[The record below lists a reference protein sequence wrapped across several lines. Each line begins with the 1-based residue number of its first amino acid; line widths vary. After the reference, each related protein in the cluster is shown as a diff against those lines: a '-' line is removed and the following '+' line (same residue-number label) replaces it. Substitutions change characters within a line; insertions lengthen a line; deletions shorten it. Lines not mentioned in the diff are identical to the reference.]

1 MFMSIQDSVS
11 AMLCDMK
18 RIMTIFNRNKKRN
31 TKPYVIWIYG
41 PHGSGK
47 TPLAYKLTNN
57 DKGNNVYEKEYCK
70 LWDGYKQ
77 QRYCIIDDFHKYQID
92 FNYLIKLLDKYPV
105 KVEVSK
111 GFKQF
116 NSSNIIITCVYHPSV
131 LYKSLSK
138 ESINRLLVRLDRLIL
153 CRGYGQSI
161 EIESIL

>member
-11 AMLCDMK
+11 AMLCNMK

-57 DKGNNVYEKEYCK
+57 NRKNDVYEKEYYR

-77 QRYCIIDDFHKYQID
+77 QKYCIVDDFQKYQID
-92 FNYLIKLLDKYPV
+92 FNYLIKLFDKFPV

-111 GFKQF
+111 GLKEF
-116 NSSNIIITCVYHPSV
+116 NSKNIIVTCVYHPSV

-138 ESINRLLVRLDRLIL
+138 ESINRLLIRIDRFIL
-153 CRGYGQSI
+153 CKDHGRI
-161 EIESIL
+161 NEIETTL